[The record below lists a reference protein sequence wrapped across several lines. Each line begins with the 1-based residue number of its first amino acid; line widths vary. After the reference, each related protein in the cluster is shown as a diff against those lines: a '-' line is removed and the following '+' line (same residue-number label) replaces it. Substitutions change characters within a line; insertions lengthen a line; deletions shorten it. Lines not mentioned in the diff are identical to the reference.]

1 MWEARWVDHLVPA
14 SSPEHALDEVR
25 RAAGFFTV
33 QETAALAPRVAVL
46 DPGSVLVGR
55 GVVLADDVVLYPG
68 VVLETRGSG
77 CVEVGAGARLGPGA
91 VGVVAD
97 GGAVRIG
104 AQAQIGPGAVTITA
118 SEGADVVVGAG
129 SRVLG
134 GAQVEGPARIGD
146 GAQVL
151 GAVSVRD
158 VVLDGG
164 GTHAEPDPD
173 RRGAVVK
180 GAGRVHGARLAV
192 GEVVAV
198 GAGPWV
204 VERQR
209 AYHPG
214 AAGDPGAGAA
224 ADAGA
229 AASGDVAVSQDA
241 AWRSRNA

>member
-1 MWEARWVDHLVPA
+1 MDHASPA
-14 SSPEHALDEVR
+14 WSPEHALDGVR
-25 RAAGFFTV
+25 RAAGFLTV

-55 GVVLADDVVLYPG
+55 GVVLAADVVLYPG
-68 VVLETRGSG
+68 VVLETRGAGS
-77 CVEVGAGARLGPGA
+77 VEVGAGARLGPGA

-104 AQAQIGPGAVTITA
+104 ARAQIGPGAVTITA

-129 SRVLG
+129 ARVLG
-134 GAQVEGPARIGD
+134 GAQVQGPARIGD

-151 GAVSVRD
+151 GAVAVRD

-164 GTHAEPDPD
+164 GTRAEPDPD

-180 GAGRVHGARLAV
+180 GAGRVHGVRLAV

-198 GAGPWV
+198 GTGPLV

-214 AAGDPGAGAA
+214 AGGDPGAGAGAA
-224 ADAGA
+224 ADAGD
-229 AASGDVAVSQDA
+229 AASGDAAVSQDA